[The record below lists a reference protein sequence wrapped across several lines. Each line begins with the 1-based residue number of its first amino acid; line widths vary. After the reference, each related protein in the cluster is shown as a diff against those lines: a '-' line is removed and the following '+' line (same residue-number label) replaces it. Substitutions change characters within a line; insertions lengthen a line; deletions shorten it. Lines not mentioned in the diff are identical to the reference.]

1 MARFSYTIFLAK
13 TPRPDFEAYL
23 TENARNNIGT
33 AGHQAISVGELGENS
48 VLHVFRGVSGPP
60 PWMRRL
66 AQRIPEIQLVNRQSV
81 AALLFVHV
89 GQFLVVISYSHG
101 WMLLNE
107 NMFESDFGLLVAINS
122 LDPEK
127 LKRLERS
134 NLGDALQGV
143 AQSPFQ
149 RDFNSFGVD
158 DALDL
163 VKKLSGAAQDESG
176 LDTVTGARS
185 LKITGDYSLD
195 DVIAMSGDIVELFR
209 STAYRDTAFRII
221 DSVRPVTDGL
231 LRNELFEIVVESIK
245 ANEDRFELGLP
256 SNTEAEGVSF
266 RFSGPALRR
275 AYPDLLLRHYVDAMG
290 DRLGEITSR
299 TLGDHKIIS
308 EFDDDRPNMIWPIRK
323 ALLGSISRNGER
335 YAIND
340 GRWYRIDNTFKISIE
355 NSFMDVVRE
364 WDIPKPE
371 PIRKIYDVDGNGRI
385 EIEADYN
392 TRIARD
398 LGLVLL
404 DRTEIRIPDVV
415 RSGFEPCDLL
425 DVENKRF
432 IHVKKNSRRSNILSH
447 FFKQGSNSAQQFR
460 KVAATWPQLIELVRE
475 SGHEQEATLLEEQE
489 NTQGEGW
496 SVEFWVVDAPRN
508 TGEFNIPFF
517 SKISLRDE
525 VSDLRAMQ
533 YSVALRFIE
542 ITPDNI

>member
-1 MARFSYTIFLAK
+1 MARLSYTIFLAK
-13 TPRPDFEAYL
+13 APHADFEAYL
-23 TENARNNIGT
+23 TENARNSIGT
-33 AGHQAISVGELGENS
+33 AGHQAIYVDELGENS
-48 VLHVFRGVSGPP
+48 ILHVFRGSSGPP
-60 PWMRRL
+60 TWMRRL
-66 AQRIPEIQLVNRQSV
+66 AQRIPELQLVNRQSV

-89 GQFLVVISYSHG
+89 GHYLIVISYSHG

-122 LDPEK
+122 LDTEK

-163 VKKLSGAAQDESG
+163 VKKLSGAAQDDSG

-185 LKITGDYSLD
+185 LKITGEYSLD
-195 DVIAMSGDIVELFR
+195 DVVAMSGDIVELFR
-209 STAYRDTAFRII
+209 SRAYRNTAFSII
-221 DSVRPVTDGL
+221 DSVRPVTDGP
-231 LRNELFEIVVESIK
+231 LRNELFAMVVDSIK

-256 SNTEAEGVSF
+256 ANTEAEGVSF
-266 RFSGPALRR
+266 RFSGPGLRR
-275 AYPDLLLRHYVDAMG
+275 AYPDLLLRHYVEAMG
-290 DRLGEITSR
+290 ARIVEITTQ

-308 EFDDDRPNMIWPIRK
+308 EFDDDRPSMIWPIKK
-323 ALLGSISRNGER
+323 ALLGSVSKDGER

-340 GRWYRIDNTFKISIE
+340 GRWYRIDNTFKTSIE
-355 NSFMDVVRE
+355 NSFSDVVRD
-364 WDIPKPE
+364 WDFPRPE
-371 PIRKIYDVDGNGRI
+371 PIRKIYDEAGNGRI
-385 EIEADYN
+385 EVEADYN
-392 TRIARD
+392 ARIAED

-404 DRTEIRIPDVV
+404 DRTEIRIPNVV

-425 DVENKRF
+425 DVANKRF

-460 KVAATWPQLIELVRE
+460 KVAATWEQLVELVRDA
-475 SGHEQEATLLEEQE
+475 GHEQEATRLEEQE
-489 NTQGEGW
+489 NNQGEGW
-496 SVEFWVVDAPRN
+496 SVEFWVVDAPRS

-533 YSVALRFIE
+533 YDVALRFIE
-542 ITPDNI
+542 IAPDNI